1 MASDTEHQ
9 QVAVALMEE
18 SEDPSSKK
26 VQEKCQTN
34 RSKKKKRKY
43 FTGKYLV
50 GYGIPI
56 VILIL
61 VILLFILVF
70 IGIRKYNRNCKHHKN
85 ESCRGIRWFFT

>member
-34 RSKKKKRKY
+34 RPKKKRKY

-56 VILIL
+56 VIVIL